1 MTGTKSRTA
10 CKSSKRRRVVRIGSF
25 VLRVRCS
32 EADMHS
38 PNVADRARRD
48 VEDGL
53 IGVKLASMQDAKGM

>member
-10 CKSSKRRRVVRIGSF
+10 CKRIGSF